1 MDLTGASFGPTGRTV
16 DSVDVVAGG
25 ALVFSGTL
33 TVSGQTRLEESGSAA
48 PATLRGASPGAELI
62 AAGGAYFDDYY
73 QELDQLSLVIP
84 AGATAEASASDLASS
99 MGRASTTRGR
109 STSRRRT
116 SRTTARR
123 R

>member
-1 MDLTGASFGPTGRTV
+1 M
-16 DSVDVVAGG
+16 DVVAGG

-48 PATLRGASPGAELI
+48 PATLRGAGPGAELI

-84 AGATAEASASDLASS
+84 AGATAEASASGLALVH
-99 MGRASTTRGR
+99 GASIDNAGA
-109 STSRRRT
+109 STSRRPS
-116 SRTTARR
+116 SRTTARGR
-123 R
+123 